1 MEFVVIFS
9 PEKNEYYN
17 KVAYLDVTGRTDRL
31 PLTLSGSGC
40 GPQVNLNVKILDIN
54 NIFIQAIYDYHIVVK
69 NFGKQK

>member
-17 KVAYLDVTGRTDRL
+17 RMAYLDVTGRTDRL
-31 PLTLSGSGC
+31 PLTISGSGC
-40 GPQVNLNVKILDIN
+40 GPQVNFNVKILDIS

-69 NFGKQK
+69 NFGE